1 MKVLVAVDLQNDF
14 INGALGTAE
23 AAAMLPRAERKIRSF
38 EGLVLFTRD
47 THTEDYLNTREGKAL
62 PVPHCIRGS
71 HGWQLAA
78 RLLPYASE
86 VIDKPTFGSTALGE
100 RLRRPALPHCPTLPI
115 PPALSLQ
122 GAALFSP
129 CTIHQRR
136 PPMKELILASS
147 SPRRRELLSIIT
159 RRFTVQT
166 SDCDEAIAP
175 GTGPVDAV
183 RELSL
188 RKARAVWA
196 QQPDQRGL
204 AVIGSDTV
212 VYIDGEIL
220 GKPHSHGEAAAMI
233 SRLAGRSHT
242 VCTGVTVITAEET
255 RTFHETTEVHFYPL
269 TPQEV
274 AWYCSLEEPYD
285 KAGAYG
291 IQAAGALL
299 VQGLTGDYFNVM
311 GLPIAALA
319 RTLREMGVTEALSE
333 N

>member
-1 MKVLVAVDLQNDF
+1 
-14 INGALGTAE
+14 
-23 AAAMLPRAERKIRSF
+23 
-38 EGLVLFTRD
+38 
-47 THTEDYLNTREGKAL
+47 
-62 PVPHCIRGS
+62 
-71 HGWQLAA
+71 
-78 RLLPYASE
+78 
-86 VIDKPTFGSTALGE
+86 
-100 RLRRPALPHCPTLPI
+100 
-115 PPALSLQ
+115 
-122 GAALFSP
+122 
-129 CTIHQRR
+129 
-136 PPMKELILASS
+136 MKELILASS

-220 GKPHSHGEAAAMI
+220 GKPHSHREAA
-233 SRLAGRSHT
+233 
-242 VCTGVTVITAEET
+242 GVTVITAEET

>member
-1 MKVLVAVDLQNDF
+1 
-14 INGALGTAE
+14 
-23 AAAMLPRAERKIRSF
+23 
-38 EGLVLFTRD
+38 
-47 THTEDYLNTREGKAL
+47 
-62 PVPHCIRGS
+62 
-71 HGWQLAA
+71 
-78 RLLPYASE
+78 
-86 VIDKPTFGSTALGE
+86 
-100 RLRRPALPHCPTLPI
+100 
-115 PPALSLQ
+115 
-122 GAALFSP
+122 
-129 CTIHQRR
+129 
-136 PPMKELILASS
+136 MKEIVLASS

-166 SDCDEAIAP
+166 SDCDETIVE
-175 GTGPVDAV
+175 GTGPIEAV

-188 RKARAVWA
+188 RKAAAVWS
-196 QQPDQRGL
+196 QQTDPAHT

-220 GKPHSHGEAAAMI
+220 GKPHSHEQAATMI

-274 AWYCSLEEPYD
+274 EWYCALEEPYD

-319 RTLREMGVTEALSE
+319 RQLREMGVTETLSE

>member
-1 MKVLVAVDLQNDF
+1 
-14 INGALGTAE
+14 
-23 AAAMLPRAERKIRSF
+23 
-38 EGLVLFTRD
+38 
-47 THTEDYLNTREGKAL
+47 
-62 PVPHCIRGS
+62 
-71 HGWQLAA
+71 
-78 RLLPYASE
+78 
-86 VIDKPTFGSTALGE
+86 
-100 RLRRPALPHCPTLPI
+100 
-115 PPALSLQ
+115 
-122 GAALFSP
+122 
-129 CTIHQRR
+129 
-136 PPMKELILASS
+136 MKELILASS

-319 RTLREMGVTEALSE
+319 RTLGQQMAEHPCAGLYAITADMEFESHYGKRANKRRKMYNGMIPCQLYMYYEAPKFE
-333 N
+333 HKAKPMPKQGFDGKRTAEFKKK